1 MNQILNKNLFFVK
14 EHRGI
19 FKAANNYDIFDP
31 NSQQMMMTCREE
43 RLGIFTKMLR
53 FSDYKRA
60 TPFDIEIKTADG
72 AKVLTVKRGISI
84 FLSNVEVFDEN
95 DNLVGRFK
103 QKFFT
108 IGGKFDVLDPSDNV
122 VCSLKGK
129 WTSWNFDFIKDDFK
143 LAHVSKKWA
152 GIGREMFTSA
162 DNYMLE
168 IDHSVPQNDPV
179 RLLILAAVM
188 CIDMVLKE

>member
-31 NSQQMMMTCREE
+31 NTQQMVMTCREE
-43 RLGIFTKMLR
+43 KLGIFTKIFR
-53 FSDYKRA
+53 FTDYKRA
-60 TPFDIEIKTADG
+60 TPFDIEIKTVDG
-72 AKVLTVKRGISI
+72 KKVLTVKRGISI

-108 IGGKFDVLDPSDNV
+108 IGGKFDVLDASDNV

-129 WTSWNFDFIKDDFK
+129 WTSWNFDFIRDEFR

-168 IDHSVPQNDPV
+168 IDNNVPQNDPV